1 MKKLI
6 YLVLVILVLF
16 SFTACEKKQ
25 AKVAREFLEAM
36 DRHDYNR
43 ARELTVKSGHE
54 ILDMLES
61 FTEGLSDEALDETS
75 NTDFKITKTVVTG
88 DSATV
93 TYQYWE
99 KSQPDSI
106 DTVELPLVM
115 EDGEW
120 KVDLSKDNVAK

>member
-1 MKKLI
+1 MKKLL

-36 DRHDYNR
+36 DRHDYDR

-61 FTEGLSDEALDETS
+61 FTEGLSDEALDEAS
-75 NTDFKITKTVVTG
+75 DTDFKITKTVVSG

>member
-1 MKKLI
+1 MKKLL
-6 YLVLVILVLF
+6 YLVLVILILF

>member
-1 MKKLI
+1 MKKLL
-6 YLVLVILVLF
+6 YLILVIVILF

-36 DRHDYNR
+36 DRHDYDR
-43 ARELTVKSGHE
+43 ARELSVKSGHE

-61 FTEGLSDEALDETS
+61 FTEGLSDAALEENA
-75 NTDFKITKTVVTG
+75 NTDFKIIKTVVKG

-93 TYQYWE
+93 TYEYWQKAE
-99 KSQPDSI
+99 PDSI
-106 DTVELPLVM
+106 DIVELPLVI